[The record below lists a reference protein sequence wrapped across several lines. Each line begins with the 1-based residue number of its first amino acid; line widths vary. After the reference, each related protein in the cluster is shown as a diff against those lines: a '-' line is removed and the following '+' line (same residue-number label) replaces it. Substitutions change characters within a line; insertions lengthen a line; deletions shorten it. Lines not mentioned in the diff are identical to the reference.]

1 MRRLIINADDFG
13 MTSGVNRAIV
23 ESHRA
28 GIVTSATLMANEAA
42 TAEAIAM
49 AAQNPSLSTGCHV
62 VLVDGRPLSP
72 AARVQS
78 LVTTNGPQ
86 ASFRPGI
93 AQLAAASVLGKVVAR
108 DVHEEAG
115 AQMAALRSRG
125 LNLSHVDCH
134 MHSHILPVVAEA
146 VLQAARENGIGAVRN
161 PFEPSWSVAATH
173 KNTSL
178 RSWNRSAQ
186 VSVLRVL
193 RAQFVDLVRQAK
205 MKTTDGTIGVAV
217 TGLLDRNLLK
227 RLIEAI
233 PDGTWE
239 LVTHPGYNDQ
249 ELANATTELKESR
262 SVELQ
267 VLTSPE
273 LQDLLRRRGVEL
285 ISYRNL

>member
-1 MRRLIINADDFG
+1 
-13 MTSGVNRAIV
+13 
-23 ESHRA
+23 
-28 GIVTSATLMANEAA
+28 
-42 TAEAIAM
+42 
-49 AAQNPSLSTGCHV
+49 
-62 VLVDGRPLSP
+62 
-72 AARVQS
+72 
-78 LVTTNGPQ
+78 
-86 ASFRPGI
+86 
-93 AQLAAASVLGKVVAR
+93 
-108 DVHEEAG
+108 
-115 AQMAALRSRG
+115 
-125 LNLSHVDCH
+125 
-134 MHSHILPVVAEA
+134 
-146 VLQAARENGIGAVRN
+146 
-161 PFEPSWSVAATH
+161 
-173 KNTSL
+173 
-178 RSWNRSAQ
+178 
-186 VSVLRVL
+186 VLRVL

-227 RLIEAI
+227 RLIEAM